1 LPALFPNV
9 TIVPVVSEPQTVSDV
24 VRVGRPT
31 DFLPPLRPDDV
42 VYTGGAPAMTQTVAQ
57 MAKAVGAKC
66 YTDPFISDPKSA
78 PQSDLISRVT
88 DWISDRAS
96 GRSAPPQRMGS
107 MRPTRAW

>member
-1 LPALFPNV
+1 
-9 TIVPVVSEPQTVSDV
+9 
-24 VRVGRPT
+24 
-31 DFLPPLRPDDV
+31 
-42 VYTGGAPAMTQTVAQ
+42 MTQTVAQ

-66 YTDPFISDPKSA
+66 YTDPFISDLKSA